1 MKSSFRVLSDEEK
14 AEIQAD
20 AEASERILMAT
31 TENSNKTN
39 LNVIFT
45 LTLVHFIGD
54 FYSSFSTPLI
64 PGFVEKFSLSMAQVG
79 LFTGIIRF
87 LAFIVQPSVGYFA
100 DRYQTRFFILG
111 GLLMTIVFVPLSGA
125 APSFFL
131 LVLCFALGSVGSS
144 MFHPAVTG
152 MVPVYGGRNTGFSMS
167 IFNTGGTL
175 AFGIGPIF
183 IAWFVVKFG
192 LTSMPV
198 TMFIGVIPFVYLF
211 YILPVPVSEG
221 LKYSGFIGSMRETL
235 GAVWKPLTLIW
246 LVMMMRAAIAQSFIT
261 FMTVL
266 LADRGYALIS
276 IGAIT
281 SLFIVA
287 GTASGLL
294 SGFLSDRVDF
304 KKIFIVAHG
313 MMVPA
318 LLLFLHAHGR
328 WVYPAAALGGFFA
341 LATLP
346 IGVVMAQELAPKGRS
361 MVASLMMGFAY
372 GLGGAFSPLVGKLA
386 DMTSIQATLNVLT
399 FLPLVTVVVI
409 LFFPKVRKPLN

>member
-1 MKSSFRVLSDEEK
+1 METHTKMTDN
-14 AEIQAD
+14 
-20 AEASERILMAT
+20 T
-31 TENSNKTN
+31 KTN
-39 LNVIFT
+39 IKVIFA

-64 PGFVEKFSLSMAQVG
+64 PSFVDKFSLSMAQVG

-87 LAFIVQPSVGYFA
+87 LAFIVQPTVGYFA
-100 DRYQTRFFILG
+100 DRYQTRIFALG
-111 GLLMTIVFVPLSGA
+111 GLVMTIVFIPLAGA
-125 APSFFL
+125 ASTFYL
-131 LVLCFALGSVGSS
+131 LVLLFALGSMGSS

-152 MVPVYGGRNTGFSMS
+152 MVPLYGGRNAGFSMS

-198 TMFIGVIPFVYLF
+198 TMLIGIVPLVYL
-211 YILPVPVSEG
+211 YRVLPVPVSEG
-221 LKYSGFIGSMRETL
+221 MRYSGFMGSMRETL

-246 LVMMMRAAIAQSFIT
+246 MVMVMRAAIAQSFIT

-266 LADRGYALIS
+266 LADKGYSLIS
-276 IGAIT
+276 IGGIT
-281 SLFIVA
+281 SIFIVA
-287 GTASGLL
+287 GTASGLIT
-294 SGFLSDRVDF
+294 GFLSDRIDF
-304 KKIFIVAHG
+304 KKIFMVSHA

-318 LLLFLHAHGR
+318 FLIFLHAQGSG
-328 WVYPAAALGGFFA
+328 VYPAAALGGFFA

-372 GLGGAFSPLVGKLA
+372 GLGGAFSPLVGKIA
-386 DMTSIQATLNVLT
+386 DLTSIHATLFWLS
-399 FLPLVTVVVI
+399 FMPLATVVVI
-409 LFFPKVRKPLN
+409 WFFPRVRGLETAKK